1 MQLDVLDQVVYPTL
15 SYPYGGISENKIQ
28 KIMTSNM
35 LNFAV
40 LESKTIAKL
49 LSQCLY
55 LNLPDRETDLNVKA
69 TVSITN
75 RCLCSCN

>member
-1 MQLDVLDQVVYPTL
+1 MA
-15 SYPYGGISENKIQ
+15 
-28 KIMTSNM
+28 SNM

-49 LSQCLY
+49 LSQSLY
-55 LNLPDRETDLNVKA
+55 LNLSDRETDLNVKA

-75 RCLCSCN
+75 RCLCSCD